1 MTILHK
7 KETKTYI
14 AGFSAFREEGRGS
27 LCVPCA
33 GEALAAVGAAA
44 IPAAHVYFLER
55 DSFASFASESA
66 PPAWRKVLAD
76 PETPFAFADTV
87 HGALRTYDWIDL
99 AQ

>member
-1 MTILHK
+1 MIPPP
-7 KETKTYI
+7 
-14 AGFSAFREEGRGS
+14 ANSGAS
-27 LCVPCA
+27 
-33 GEALAAVGAAA
+33 AAA
-44 IPAAHVYFLER
+44 IPAAHAYFLER
-55 DSFASFASESA
+55 ASFASFASESA